1 MLRKY
6 VHYPTLVC
14 AQRRAE
20 KCIPTEED
28 FIRTN
33 INSFGNDIGQITNRV
48 TSMYDVRVKF
58 EPDSEEYKV
67 LSYRIQSGQQYQQ
80 DRGRQPQSACAVMC
94 MNNNLL
100 NCWKLLRA

>member
-6 VHYPTLVC
+6 VHHPTLVC

-33 INSFGNDIGQITNRV
+33 INSVGNDIGQITNRV

-80 DRGRQPQSACAVMC
+80 DEIRYCLFA
-94 MNNNLL
+94 
-100 NCWKLLRA
+100 